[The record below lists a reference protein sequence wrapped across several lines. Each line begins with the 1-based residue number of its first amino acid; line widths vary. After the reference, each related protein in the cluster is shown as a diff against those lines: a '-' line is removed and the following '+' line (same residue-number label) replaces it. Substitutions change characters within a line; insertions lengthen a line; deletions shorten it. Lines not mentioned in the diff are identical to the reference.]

1 MSLGKRAPTVRQ
13 ALDCL
18 YRKPVLDAAEM
29 EKALAISTPTANK
42 LIDTLREKNI
52 LVEITGQQRGRVY
65 AFERYLNLFV
75 N

>member
-1 MSLGKRAPTVRQ
+1 
-13 ALDCL
+13 
-18 YRKPVLDAAEM
+18 M